1 MRPPTKNS
9 GGQRGGNPPKATQRD
24 SDSGDDSPSF
34 QSPDD
39 ENATDY
45 GLEFTT
51 SRLNLQ
57 NSNSRRTSTVRK
69 DVSAARRTQ
78 QNEETS
84 DEENRPPEPA
94 VRRAGQ
100 MQESSSQEDNQA
112 LELNTSNRSLRSL
125 NAPQPQRPRANPQTQ
140 QAPRAVAHRRKQARP
155 TDRVSRVA
163 LMQQEIQ
170 RLQATPKLL
179 IPRLPF
185 SRLVR
190 EIIVNLTGS
199 SSDFRVTQGSMEAL
213 QTAAEMYVTQ
223 RLQDAYLLTLHRSRV
238 TLEVRDMA
246 LMAFLCSHGRFN

>member
-1 MRPPTKNS
+1 MRPPKKNS

-24 SDSGDDSPSF
+24 LDSGDASPSF

-57 NSNSRRTSTVRK
+57 NSNSPRTSTVRK
-69 DVSAARRTQ
+69 DVSAARRR

-84 DEENRPPEPA
+84 GEENRPPEPA
-94 VRRAGQ
+94 DRRAGQ
-100 MQESSSQEDNQA
+100 RQESSSQEDNQA

-140 QAPRAVAHRRKQARP
+140 QAPRAVALRRKQTRP
-155 TDRVSRVA
+155 ISRVA

-190 EIIVNLTGS
+190 EIIVNLTGLS
-199 SSDFRVTQGSMEAL
+199 SAFRVTQGAMEAL
-213 QTAAEMYVTQ
+213 QTAAEMYTTQ
-223 RLQDAYLLTLHRSRV
+223 RLQDAYLLTLHRGRV

-246 LMAFLCSHGRFN
+246 LMAFLCSHCRYN

>member
-1 MRPPTKNS
+1 MRPPKKNS
-9 GGQRGGNPPKATQRD
+9 GGHRGGNPPKATQRD
-24 SDSGDDSPSF
+24 SGDASPSF

-69 DVSAARRTQ
+69 DVSAARRTR

-84 DEENRPPEPA
+84 GEENRPPEPA
-94 VRRAGQ
+94 DRRAGQ
-100 MQESSSQEDNQA
+100 RQESSSQEDNQA

-140 QAPRAVAHRRKQARP
+140 QARRAVSPRRKQTSP
-155 TDRVSRVA
+155 VSRVA

-185 SRLVR
+185 ARLVR

-199 SSDFRVTQGSMEAL
+199 SSAFRVTQGSMEAL
-213 QTAAEMYVTQ
+213 QTAAEMYTTQ
-223 RLQDAYLLTLHRSRV
+223 RLQDAYLLTLHRGRV
-238 TLEVRDMA
+238 TLEGRGMA
-246 LMAFLCSHGRFN
+246 LMAFLCSHCPCN